1 MLQARR
7 ASVPGLHERG
17 AAVGHAGIDA
27 GAHDWFLADDGEQA
41 AFGFEFF
48 QPQRGYL
55 RERAAKNDG
64 IEFFVQ
70 RAVFAG
76 IAHHYFS
83 VADVL
88 ALEVGASGFSQLRV
102 NFVRRQF
109 PDAELVGSASS
120 SRAAEMVGEESQKA
134 MRTGRAPDVAAIG
147 SELAGQIYG
156 LNVLCANIEDNPDN
170 ITRFFVISRQ
180 MAMRSGD
187 DKTSIMFA
195 TADKP
200 GALVHVLQA
209 FERHSI
215 NLTHIEKRPSG
226 KRNWT
231 YTFFVDAQGH
241 REDPGMAAAL
251 ADAKPHCRELAVLGS
266 YPRAKRI
273 L

>member
-1 MLQARR
+1 VSICAEVQLAVHH
-7 ASVPGLHERG
+7 ALLGNTEPGLIRK
-17 AAVGHAGIDA
+17 IYSK
-27 GAHDWFLADDGEQA
+27 
-41 AFGFEFF
+41 
-48 QPQRGYL
+48 P
-55 RERAAKNDG
+55 
-64 IEFFVQ
+64 
-70 RAVFAG
+70 
-76 IAHHYFS
+76 
-83 VADVL
+83 
-88 ALEVGASGFSQLRV
+88 EVFSQCRV
-102 NFVRRQF
+102 WLARQF
-109 PDAELVGSASS
+109 PEAELVGTASS
-120 SRAAEMVGEESQKA
+120 SRAAEMVSEESQKA

-187 DKTSIMFA
+187 DKTSVMFA

-200 GALVHVLQA
+200 GALVQVLQA

-241 REDPGMAAAL
+241 REDEGVGRAL
-251 ADAKPHCRELAVLGS
+251 ADAKAHCRELAVLGS